1 MRIFFFTQYFW
12 PENFRINE
20 IVNYFR
26 KSKNKLT
33 VLTGYPSYPHKKIY
47 KNFRE
52 KNEIISNS
60 EFKIIRV
67 PIIPRSDSNISI
79 ILNYIS
85 FIISSFFYGFMAF
98 FKKKFDV
105 IFLFCPSPIL
115 SVLPAV
121 FLNKIFKKKMVIWIL
136 DLWPNTIIDLKI
148 IKNKY
153 LIKIMKIV
161 VKFIYNN
168 TDLILAQSKSIKE
181 EIEKI
186 TSTKCIYFP
195 SWPEEGVSKGD
206 VDFVMDLK
214 NKNKTK
220 TKIIFAGNIG
230 EAQSFETLIE
240 AAKIV
245 KKYHLVEWIIL
256 GDGRWK
262 KKLINLIKENDLSD
276 HIKIIN
282 AVPSSK
288 VKFYLDQADALYLSL
303 KKNDTFKKTI
313 PGKLSTYMF
322 SEKPIIASISGET
335 SKIINQADCGFASEA
350 ENYNAL
356 AENVIKFTRLSEED
370 KKKLGIN
377 AKNYVSKYF
386 EKKNILN
393 NLELEIKKI
402 IN

>member
-1 MRIFFFTQYFW
+1 MKIFFFTQYFW

-20 IVNYFR
+20 IVNYF
-26 KSKNKLT
+26 KKPENSLT
-33 VLTGYPSYPHKKIY
+33 ILTGHPTYPHKKNFINFNY
-47 KNFRE
+47 K
-52 KNEIISNS
+52 KIKISNS
-60 EFKIIRV
+60 EFKLFRV
-67 PIIPRSDSNISI
+67 PIIQRSDSNISI
-79 ILNYIS
+79 MLNYIS
-85 FIISSFFYGFMAF
+85 FIISSFFYGIFAM
-98 FKKKFDV
+98 FKRKADI
-105 IFLFCPSPIL
+105 IFLFCPSPIF
-115 SVLPAV
+115 SALPAI
-121 FLNKIFKKKMVIWIL
+121 FINKFFKKKTVIWIL
-136 DLWPNTIIDLKI
+136 DLWPDTIIDLKI
-148 IKNKY
+148 LKNKY
-153 LIKIMKIV
+153 LIKIIKIV
-161 VKFIYNN
+161 EKFIYNN
-168 TDLILAQSKSIKE
+168 TDLILAQSKSIKL

-186 TSTKCIYFP
+186 TKTKCIYFP
-195 SWPEEGVSKGD
+195 SWPEEEVSNSN
-206 VDFVMDLK
+206 VDINIDLK
-214 NKNKTK
+214 IKNKTK
-220 TKIIFAGNIG
+220 TTIMFAGNIG

-240 AAKIV
+240 AAKIL
-245 KKYHLVEWIIL
+245 KELNSVEWIIL